1 MYLAILFVIEAI
13 DIYACMCVCVRGCFS
28 LVTLWTVARQVPLFM
43 GFSRQEYWSGLP
55 FPSSGDLPNPGIEP
69 GSPVS
74 SALQVDCLLL
84 SHWGNHTMEYYLAIR
99 RNEIGSFVEMWMD
112 LESAIQNALSQKDK
126 NRYQILKHICGT
138 QKNGTDEPIFR
149 VGKEMQ
155 M

>member
-1 MYLAILFVIEAI
+1 MQSKGLSRVFSNTTVQKHQFFSTPVFTKALFTADGIWKQPKCTLTVEWIKKI
-13 DIYACMCVCVRGCFS
+13 WYIY
-28 LVTLWTVARQVPLFM
+28 T
-43 GFSRQEYWSGLP
+43 
-55 FPSSGDLPNPGIEP
+55 I
-69 GSPVS
+69 
-74 SALQVDCLLL
+74 
-84 SHWGNHTMEYYLAIR
+84 EYYSAIKM
-99 RNEIGSFVEMWMD
+99 NEIGSFVEMWMD